1 MNAEHIS
8 FIFDTL
14 ACPHVRNRLSC
25 TETERNNEYYVDSE
39 ILLPFHEAWEEE
51 VGVPRTF
58 LQASQLASQLQAQ
71 VNLLQE
77 KYQKPNHHY
86 IEQTNQDPATL
97 KRKKQAAKCVIV
109 FSSQLLEKAKAR
121 FLAYETRFSQP
132 QPQQGDRDLK
142 SDYEEMRRVVCDD
155 TQCLD
160 LLREVYFG
168 ALQRKKDAEDAAF
181 DLSKLPTEEVSIKRD
196 EQPASLSDR
205 MHNLTRMIRSTRVP
219 KLLSVIDVHPYA
231 SRESASIRIELS
243 GGRRADLFALPDSL
257 TVQVPEWWEFIKS
270 AKDEQKKTVE
280 AYNTKKK
287 EKKEK
292 EEEAEKAEKE
302 KAEKAEE
309 KEKNQIC

>member
-1 MNAEHIS
+1 MNAEHVS

-25 TETERNNEYYVDSE
+25 TETDRRNNEYRVDSE

-77 KYQKPNHHY
+77 KYQKPN

-97 KRKKQAAKCVIV
+97 KRKKQAAKCVVV
-109 FSSQLLEKAKAR
+109 FSSPILEKAKAR
-121 FLAYETRFSQP
+121 FLSYETSFKPQQP
-132 QPQQGDRDLK
+132 RQGDRDLK
-142 SDYEEMRRVVCDD
+142 SYYEEMRRVVCDD

-160 LLREVYFG
+160 LLREVYFE
-168 ALQRKKDAEDAAF
+168 ALQRKRDAEDAAF
-181 DLSKLPTEEVSIKRD
+181 DLSKLPTEDVSIKRD
-196 EQPASLSDR
+196 EKPASLSDKI
-205 MHNLTRMIRSTRVP
+205 HNLTRMIRSTRVP
-219 KLLSVIDVHPYA
+219 RLLSVIDVHPYA

-270 AKDEQKKTVE
+270 AKDEEKKTVE
-280 AYNTKKK
+280 AYKTKKK

-302 KAEKAEE
+302 KEKAEE
-309 KEKNQIC
+309 KSQIC

>member
-25 TETERNNEYYVDSE
+25 TETERRNDEYRVDSE

-71 VNLLQE
+71 VNLLQQ
-77 KYQKPNHHY
+77 KYQKSNY
-86 IEQTNQDPATL
+86 IEQETTKDPATL
-97 KRKKQAAKCVIV
+97 KRKKQAAKCVV
-109 FSSQLLEKAKAR
+109 FSSPLLEKSKAR
-121 FLAYETRFSQP
+121 FLSYETRFSQP
-132 QPQQGDRDLK
+132 QPRQGDRDLK

-160 LLREVYFG
+160 LLREVYFR
-168 ALQRKKDAEDAAF
+168 ALQRKRDAEDAAF
-181 DLSKLPTEEVSIKRD
+181 DLSKLPTEDVSIKRD

-219 KLLSVIDVHPYA
+219 RLLSVIDVHPYA

-243 GGRRADLFALPDSL
+243 EGRRADLFALPDSL
-257 TVQVPEWWEFIKS
+257 TVQVPEWWEFIKT
-270 AKDEQKKTVE
+270 AKDHQERAVE

-292 EEEAEKAEKE
+292 EEREKAEKE
-302 KAEKAEE
+302 KAE
-309 KEKNQIC
+309 EKNQIC